1 MATKAAFIVPWSDA
15 PNQHLSACA
24 RDLTRRQNNAKK
36 FGVNITDDDKVTKL
50 VACIYEANILK
61 DSVMEKWEEAGERN
75 WTNTVKH
82 FFKEYGVVTPAA
94 ERAAQRAGFDS
105 AAALREQD
113 GSSLPPANAPPPA
126 APVPSTEDYN
136 DMKEYAKA
144 LEQDNLELRSM
155 GGESSNNHTSLSK
168 IPQTT
173 AISIATNAI
182 TLMLEEMNQECKET
196 AAQMKHLAAMLL
208 EAAKNKTPIT
218 ADTPPAAD
226 GVFYNPTA
234 TRQVRHPPPKDV
246 KTSGL
251 LRGKPIRACDSCTN
265 NWLTHADSECFELEA
280 NAAKRRPGWKS
291 YFV

>member
-126 APVPSTEDYN
+126 APRPSTEDYKS
-136 DMKEYAKA
+136 MTEYAKT
-144 LEQDNLELRSM
+144 LYQDNLELRSVR
-155 GGESSNNHTSLSK
+155 GGSSNNHTSMSK
-168 IPQTT
+168 IPET
-173 AISIATNAI
+173 AASAIATNVT
-182 TLMLEEMNQECKET
+182 TLMLEEMKRERKET
-196 AAQMKHLAAMLL
+196 AAQMKQLTNILLAA
-208 EAAKNKTPIT
+208 ATNKTPIP
-218 ADTPPAAD
+218 AATPPAAG

-234 TRQVRHPPPKDV
+234 TRRVRHPPPKRCEDV
-246 KTSGL
+246 GSPPKKTNPH
-251 LRGKPIRACDSCTN
+251 LR
-265 NWLTHADSECFELEA
+265 LFHQELG
-280 NAAKRRPGWKS
+280 NAHI
-291 YFV
+291 